1 MDTEFVNE
9 YIARLNANLQ
19 ETLNKC
25 IMLETKLSIAN
36 KVSSKLQE
44 DLNSAQMKI
53 ADLEASK
60 KTKPT
65 SV

>member
-19 ETLNKC
+19 EVMNKC

-44 DLNSAQMKI
+44 DLNTAQTKI

-60 KTKPT
+60 KIKPA